1 MRLRSLTLALALGLS
16 GACGG
21 GEEEAAT
28 SEEEAA
34 EGEAEGEASEGGE
47 GDEGED
53 TDLEDEAPADPDA
66 LELDVEVE
74 ELAPPEDA
82 EQRVAPEQR
91 GIAHVLVRFRGA
103 ERAPASVRRSK
114 EDAEARAR
122 EALERIEGGETLAA
136 VAAEMSDDDAN
147 KDHGGDMGTL
157 PHGLLPGP
165 VDTALF
171 EMEVDEVRGPIE
183 SPFGYHVIQR
193 TR

>member
-1 MRLRSLTLALALGLS
+1 MRLRSVTLALALGLA

-21 GEEEAAT
+21 GEEDEAT

-34 EGEAEGEASEGGE
+34 EGEAEGEASEGEEGAEE
-47 GDEGED
+47 GDG
-53 TDLEDEAPADPDA
+53 EDEAPADPDA

-82 EQRVAPEQR
+82 ERRVAPEQR

-114 EDAEARAR
+114 EEAEARAR

>member
-1 MRLRSLTLALALGLS
+1 
-16 GACGG
+16 ACGG
-21 GEEEAAT
+21 GEEDEAT

-34 EGEAEGEASEGGE
+34 EGEAEGEASEGEEGAEE
-47 GDEGED
+47 GDG
-53 TDLEDEAPADPDA
+53 EDEAPADPDA

-82 EQRVAPEQR
+82 ERRVAPEQR

-114 EDAEARAR
+114 EEAEARAR